1 MQQLRNAWPSPIP
14 FLELAA
20 VSRSLVGSRVSAIQV
35 DTMSPPTLKLAEAL
49 LRCFATGHVDLHAM
63 APRFTTRIADRPA
76 VSTLTRVQAA
86 RGSQVTDCKHQ
97 MVILD
102 DFQRQLL
109 SLLNGAQDH
118 SMLVDAMTRKIL
130 SGDLLLHQQGRPVTD
145 ESTVHSIVE
154 KSMIPLLESLA
165 KVPLLIH

>member
-1 MQQLRNAWPSPIP
+1 M
-14 FLELAA
+14 
-20 VSRSLVGSRVSAIQV
+20 
-35 DTMSPPTLKLAEAL
+35 
-49 LRCFATGHVDLHAM
+49 
-63 APRFTTRIADRPA
+63 
-76 VSTLTRVQAA
+76 
-86 RGSQVTDCKHQ
+86 TDCKHQ